1 MDTGLKTAGWL
12 LLMVAMR
19 VGAEEILPDPTRPAL
34 DLNGGGAA
42 VVTEPQR
49 NEGLQSVYISP
60 KQRLAII
67 NGKQFELG
75 DKVGNAKLVEI
86 NEHGVVLQGSEG
98 RRVMEVFP
106 AIKKQSSRVA
116 VKKDKDVPE
125 KMPEDGGESK

>member
-1 MDTGLKTAGWL
+1 
-12 LLMVAMR
+12 MVVLQA
-19 VGAEEILPDPTRPAL
+19 GAEEILPDPTRPAL
-34 DLNGGGAA
+34 DLNGGGGAA

-60 KQRLAII
+60 RQRLAII

-75 DKVGNAKLVEI
+75 DKVGNARLVEI

-106 AIKKQSSRVA
+106 AIKKQPSRVVA
-116 VKKDKDVPE
+116 KKDKAVPDKTPE
-125 KMPEDGGESK
+125 QDTGVQSALPEDGGESK